1 MDQAAPS
8 CPTPVDIDDLAQ
20 HRRARRPT
28 RAEAEAAVR
37 TLLEYIGEDPTRE
50 GLRDTPK
57 RYVKAF
63 DEFFAGYD
71 QDPDEVLRRT
81 FDETA
86 GYDDIVMLRGVRLES
101 YCEHHIVPILGMAH
115 VAYLPTKRVVGIS
128 KLARVVEIYA
138 KRLQTQETL
147 TAQITNT
154 IERVLKPRGIAVM
167 LVAEHSCMTTRGVH
181 KPGVN
186 CVTTRFTGAF
196 RDDPRMEERFLRMA
210 QG

>member
-20 HRRARRPT
+20 HRPVRRPT
-28 RAEAEAAVR
+28 RTEAEAAVH

-101 YCEHHIVPILGMAH
+101 YCEHHIVPILGTAH

-147 TAQITNT
+147 TAQITTT

-181 KPGVN
+181 KPGVS